1 MGVLSSIL
9 LIPRG
14 DLLEKHV
21 LKQCSL
27 RFSKL
32 IEKAN
37 FLHIDDCVN
46 HTCANGGLC
55 VDGVYSYSCNC
66 TAGYIGERCLIG
78 W

>member
-1 MGVLSSIL
+1 MVKKTIIYHSSI
-9 LIPRG
+9 
-14 DLLEKHV
+14 V
-21 LKQCSL
+21 LVRSSQVVSVA
-27 RFSKL
+27 
-32 IEKAN
+32 IAD
-37 FLHIDDCVN
+37 LHIDDFVN